1 MDKRSWNIL
10 CWNIRGINASSKW
23 DAVQQKIEEIACAG
37 ICLQETKRESFDSAF
52 IWNFAPRRFD
62 KFSFFPSVGLSGGL
76 LVLWNSSIFLGN
88 VVVAKPYT
96 ITIDFTTCHDRS
108 NWRLTSVYGT
118 CHEPLRSEFVH
129 WLRNLDLSGAE
140 HWLFVGDFNF
150 YRSLQDRNRPGGNLN
165 DTLIFN
171 DIIGHLGLVEI
182 PLKGRAFTWS
192 NMQQSPLLEQL
203 D

>member
-52 IWNFAPRRFD
+52 IRNFAPRRFD
-62 KFSFFPSVGLSGGL
+62 KFVSFPSVGLSGGL

-88 VVVAKPYT
+88 IVVAKPYT

-108 NWRLTSVYGT
+108 NWRLTSCKDHRGV
-118 CHEPLRSEFVH
+118 
-129 WLRNLDLSGAE
+129 
-140 HWLFVGDFNF
+140 
-150 YRSLQDRNRPGGNLN
+150 RP
-165 DTLIFN
+165 
-171 DIIGHLGLVEI
+171 
-182 PLKGRAFTWS
+182 
-192 NMQQSPLLEQL
+192 
-203 D
+203 

>member
-1 MDKRSWNIL
+1 
-10 CWNIRGINASSKW
+10 
-23 DAVQQKIEEIACAG
+23 VV
-37 ICLQETKRESFDSAF
+37 CLQETKRESFDSAF
-52 IWNFAPRRFD
+52 IRNFAPRRFD
-62 KFSFFPSVGLSGGL
+62 KFAFFPSVGLSGGL
-76 LVLWNSSIFLGN
+76 LVLWNSLVFLGN

-108 NWRLTSVYGT
+108 NWRLTSIYGP
-118 CHEPLRSEFVH
+118 CHKPLRSEFVH

-171 DIIGHLGLVEI
+171 DIICHLGLVEI